1 MLNMAALQV
10 GVIEVGV
17 VLESKSIVDS
27 VFFAS
32 SSSFAFFRIRLTID
46 STQGIDEIIS
56 SIFFWIS
63 GFGFQP

>member
-10 GVIEVGV
+10 GVVEAGV

-27 VFFAS
+27 VFSACVS
-32 SSSFAFFRIRLTID
+32 FRIRLTIR

-63 GFGFQP
+63 GSGFQP

>member
-10 GVIEVGV
+10 GVLEAE
-17 VLESKSIVDS
+17 VLESKSIIDS
-27 VFFAS
+27 VFSAS

-56 SIFFWIS
+56 SILFWIS
-63 GFGFQP
+63 GSGFQP